1 MNQQRQTDKC
11 SRKNDNQELQNPKP
25 PLTCSHKASERA
37 SCQKNLPTAG
47 ERNPTRKKKLHK
59 KRAEVYTKTEATEL
73 KEPDDKHSWKK
84 ERKKERTRYTTKT
97 TTIRAAAVCRV
108 LKTQQP
114 TKKKKKQLT
123 LKRDSKKTSWD

>member
-1 MNQQRQTDKC
+1 
-11 SRKNDNQELQNPKP
+11 
-25 PLTCSHKASERA
+25 
-37 SCQKNLPTAG
+37 
-47 ERNPTRKKKLHK
+47 LHK

-108 LKTQQP
+108 LKTQQQ
-114 TKKKKKQLT
+114 KKKTTYPEAGQQKNKLG
-123 LKRDSKKTSWD
+123 LKNTRGEAYRTRER